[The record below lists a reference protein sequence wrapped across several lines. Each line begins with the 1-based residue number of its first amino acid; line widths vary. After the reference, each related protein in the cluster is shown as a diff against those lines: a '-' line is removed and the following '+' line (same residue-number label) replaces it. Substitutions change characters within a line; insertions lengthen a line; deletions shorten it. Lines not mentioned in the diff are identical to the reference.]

1 MRQIVGIDP
10 DKVQRYGKKFLKLIR
25 TYEAGYEQNLLLNED
40 RPQDPNHETVVVISS
55 EDEAEDY
62 GHDLDDELGS
72 LDERSSY
79 FHVAPEV
86 NEFNAKVSQLQAQSA
101 AHAPRSPP
109 QNKTASRGS
118 KRGGSFRVGG
128 GRGNFKKFRKA
139 SGGSSKSRTA
149 TDGKPSVKSSKQPSS
164 RNSAGRVLSGGGGG
178 PSRSG
183 GGGRG
188 GQPFF
193 GGGGIGLMP
202 T

>member
-1 MRQIVGIDP
+1 MLQIARIDP
-10 DKVQRYGKKFLKLIR
+10 DKVQRYGKKFLRLIR

-62 GHDLDDELGS
+62 DPDFDDEFGS
-72 LDERSSY
+72 PDERSSY

-86 NEFNAKVSQLQAQSA
+86 NEFNAKVSQLQAQSTA
-101 AHAPRSPP
+101 YAPCSSP
-109 QNKTASRGS
+109 QNTAASRIT
-118 KRGGSFRVGG
+118 KRGSSFKGSG

-139 SGGSSKSRTA
+139 SGGGSKRKTAADGRSS
-149 TDGKPSVKSSKQPSS
+149 GKSSKQSS
-164 RNSAGRVLSGGGGG
+164 TGNSGEGFFPGDGRG
-178 PSRSG
+178 PSRFG

-193 GGGGIGLMP
+193 GGGGISLMP

>member
-1 MRQIVGIDP
+1 MLRIAGIDP
-10 DKVQRYGKKFLKLIR
+10 DKVQRYGKKFLRLIR

-62 GHDLDDELGS
+62 GHDFDDELGS
-72 LDERSSY
+72 PDERSSY

-86 NEFNAKVSQLQAQSA
+86 NEFNAKVSQLQAQSTA
-101 AHAPRSPP
+101 YTPRSPL
-109 QNKTASRGS
+109 QNKVPSKGT
-118 KRGGSFRVGG
+118 KRGGSSRGGG
-128 GRGNFKKFRKA
+128 GRGSFKRFRKA
-139 SGGSSKSRTA
+139 SGGASKSRTA
-149 TDGKPSVKSSKQPSS
+149 ADGKSSGKSKQSS
-164 RNSAGRVLSGGGGG
+164 TRNSGESLSFGGGGG

-188 GQPFF
+188 GQSYFR
-193 GGGGIGLMP
+193 GGGIGLMP

>member
-1 MRQIVGIDP
+1 MLQITGIDP
-10 DKVQRYGKKFLKLIR
+10 DKVERYGKKFLRLIR

-55 EDEAEDY
+55 EDEADDY
-62 GHDLDDELGS
+62 GLDFDDELGS
-72 LDERSSY
+72 PDERSSY

-86 NEFNAKVSQLQAQSA
+86 NEFNAKVSQLQAQSTA
-101 AHAPRSPP
+101 YAPRSPS
-109 QNKTASRGS
+109 QNKAASRVT
-118 KRGGSFRVGG
+118 KRGGFFKGSG

-139 SGGSSKSRTA
+139 SGGASKSRTA
-149 TDGKPSVKSSKQPSS
+149 ADGKSSGKSSKQSS
-164 RNSAGRVLSGGGGG
+164 TRNSGESLFPGGGRG

>member
-1 MRQIVGIDP
+1 MLQIAGIDP
-10 DKVQRYGKKFLKLIR
+10 DKVQRYGKKFLRLIR
-25 TYEAGYEQNLLLNED
+25 TYEAGYEQNLLLKED
-40 RPQDPNHETVVVISS
+40 RPQDPNHQNVVVISS

-62 GHDLDDELGS
+62 GPDFDEELGS
-72 LDERSSY
+72 PVERSSY

-101 AHAPRSPP
+101 AYTPRSPQ
-109 QNKTASRGS
+109 QNKFANRGT
-118 KRGGSFRVGG
+118 KRGGSSRGGG

-139 SGGSSKSRTA
+139 SSGASKSNTLA
-149 TDGKPSVKSSKQPSS
+149 DGKSSGKSSKKSS
-164 RNSAGRVLSGGGGG
+164 TRKSGETFFSSGSGR

-188 GQPFF
+188 GQYFS

>member
-1 MRQIVGIDP
+1 MLQIAGIDP
-10 DKVQRYGKKFLKLIR
+10 DKVRRYGKKFLRLIR

-40 RPQDPNHETVVVISS
+40 RPQDPNHETVVIISS

-62 GHDLDDELGS
+62 GLDFDDELGS
-72 LDERSSY
+72 PDERSSY

-86 NEFNAKVSQLQAQSA
+86 NEFNAKVSQLQAQSTVF
-101 AHAPRSPP
+101 APRSLP
-109 QNKTASRGS
+109 QNKPDSRGT
-118 KRGGSFRVGG
+118 KRGGSFKGSG

-139 SGGSSKSRTA
+139 SDGASKSRTA
-149 TDGKPSVKSSKQPSS
+149 ADGKSSGKYSKQSS
-164 RNSAGRVLSGGGGG
+164 TRNSGESFFSGGGRG

-188 GQPFF
+188 GQR
-193 GGGGIGLMP
+193 GGGIGLMP